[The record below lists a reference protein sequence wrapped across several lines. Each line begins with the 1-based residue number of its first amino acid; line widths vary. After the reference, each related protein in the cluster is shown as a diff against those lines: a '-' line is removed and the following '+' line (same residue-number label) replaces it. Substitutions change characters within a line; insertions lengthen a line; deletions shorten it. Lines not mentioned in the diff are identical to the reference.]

1 MGAPFNSIFSWLI
14 KKRVHQIDL
23 FKKHPVEVQN
33 ELLLSLTK
41 DASQTEFGSKY
52 NFSKIKSFKDF
63 KSNVPLQSYDDILPF
78 IERIKAGE
86 QNILWPTEILWFAKS
101 SGTTNQRSKIIP
113 VSKESLQ
120 ECHYKGGK
128 DLLGLYYANHPQTRL
143 FTGKHLIIGGSSEI
157 NYFNQKS
164 YFGDLSAII
173 VKNLPWWCE
182 WRRTPSK
189 EIALMSQ
196 WEEKLDQ
203 MARETVKDDVRILA
217 GVPSWTLVLL
227 KKVLKQEKTD
237 NILDI
242 WPNLELYMHGGVN
255 FEPYSNQFKA
265 IIKSDNMNYVQT
277 YNASE
282 GFFGIQDLVRSDDML
297 LMLDYGIFYEFI
309 EQGDWDKEQPET
321 ISIAD
326 VELGKTYALV
336 ISTNAGLWR
345 YKLGDTITFT
355 TLFPHRIKVVGRTS
369 QYINVFGEELMIGN
383 VEKAI
388 EETCKT
394 LKCSILDF
402 TVCPIFMST
411 EDKGGHQW
419 LIDFEKAPEN
429 LEQFITHLDV
439 NLQKLNSDYSAKR
452 TNDLSL
458 QKPTITV
465 LKNGTFYEWLKLK
478 SKLGGQNKIPRLQ
491 NDRIF
496 AEEILSIDANRN

>member
-33 ELLLSLTK
+33 ELFFNLI
-41 DASQTEFGSKY
+41 ASGKNTEFGIKHQ
-52 NFSKIKSFKDF
+52 FSAIKSINDF
-63 KSNVPLQSYDDILPF
+63 KKSVPLQTYDDLFPY

-86 QNILWPTEILWFAKS
+86 QNLLWNTEIIWFAKS
-101 SGTTNQRSKIIP
+101 SGTTNQRSKMIP

-128 DLLGLYYANHPQTRL
+128 DLLGLYYANHPQTKL
-143 FTGKHLIIGGSSEI
+143 FTGKHLIVGGSSEI

-196 WEEKLDQ
+196 WEEKLNL
-203 MARETVKDDVRILA
+203 MAQETVKDDVRILA
-217 GVPSWTLVLL
+217 GVPSWSLVLL
-227 KKVLKQEKTD
+227 KKILENQKTD
-237 NILDI
+237 NILDV

-255 FEPYSNQFKA
+255 FEPYRNQFEQ
-265 IIKSDNMNYVQT
+265 IIKSPKMNYVQT

-282 GFFGIQDLVRSDDML
+282 GFFGIQDLVKSDDML

-309 EQGDWDKEQPET
+309 PLEEIAQKNPQT
-321 ISIAD
+321 IGLNEI
-326 VELGKTYALV
+326 EIGKVYAIV
-336 ISTNAGLWR
+336 ITTNAGLWR
-345 YKLGDTITFT
+345 YQLGDTVSFT
-355 TLFPHRIKVVGRTS
+355 TLFPHRIKVVGRTA
-369 QYINVFGEELMIGN
+369 QYLNVFGEELMIDN

-388 EETCKT
+388 SLTCT
-394 LKCSILDF
+394 SLNCTISDY
-402 TVCPIFMST
+402 TVCPVFMT
-411 EDKGGHQW
+411 QTKNGAHEW
-419 LIDFEKAPEN
+419 LIEFSSEPKDLTVFADVLDEN
-429 LEQFITHLDV
+429 LK
-439 NLQKLNSDYSAKR
+439 NLNSDYSAKR

-458 QKPTITV
+458 QKPIIRN
-465 LKNGTFYEWLKLK
+465 LKTGTFYEWLKQK

-491 NDRIF
+491 NTRTF
-496 AEEILSIDANRN
+496 AEEILAIDATL

>member
-23 FKKHPVEVQN
+23 FKKHPIEVQQ
-33 ELLLSLTK
+33 ELLLSLTQEAK
-41 DASQTEFGSKY
+41 DTEFGKNHS
-52 NFSKIKSFKDF
+52 FGSIKSYKDF
-63 KSNVPLQSYDDILPF
+63 KKNIPLQTYDDLLPF

-86 QNILWPTEILWFAKS
+86 QNLLWHTEILWFAKS

-196 WEEKLDQ
+196 WEEKLDN
-203 MARETVKDDVRILA
+203 MARETVKEDVRILA

-227 KKVLKQEKTD
+227 KKILKEQNTD

-265 IIKSDNMNYVQT
+265 IIKSEDMNYVQT

-282 GFFGIQDLVRSDDML
+282 GFFGIQDLVNSDDML

-309 EQGDWDKEQPET
+309 EQENWEQDQPET
-321 ISIAD
+321 ISIED
-326 VELGKTYALV
+326 VELGKTYAIV

-345 YKLGDTITFT
+345 YKLGDTVTFT
-355 TLFPHRIKVVGRTS
+355 TLFPHRIRVVGRTS
-369 QYINVFGEELMIGN
+369 QYINVFGEELMISN

-419 LIDFEKAPEN
+419 LIDFEKKPEN
-429 LEQFITHLDV
+429 LEQFSTHLDV

-465 LKNGTFYEWLKLK
+465 LKNGTFYAWLKQK

-491 NDRIF
+491 NDRVF
-496 AEEILSIDANRN
+496 AEEILSIDAARE